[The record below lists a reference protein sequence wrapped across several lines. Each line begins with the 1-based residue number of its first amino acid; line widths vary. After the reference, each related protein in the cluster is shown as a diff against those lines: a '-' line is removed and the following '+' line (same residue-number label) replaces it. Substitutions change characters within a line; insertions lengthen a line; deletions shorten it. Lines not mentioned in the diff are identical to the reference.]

1 VVAAGSGTRLGAA
14 QPKAFVSLA
23 GRPLLQHAVR
33 RVLDS
38 GVVGCVVAV
47 VPTDL
52 VQLAG
57 ELLGPDV
64 LVVPGGA
71 DRSASVRCGL
81 VALPTAVNTV
91 LVHDAAR
98 CLVPPDLVRRVV
110 DALDEHPA
118 VVPGLPLADTV
129 KQVDDEGVVVRTP
142 DRARLRLVQ
151 TPQGFA
157 RDLLERAH
165 RSGARSVPGSDVS
178 PASLATDDAALV
190 ELLGERVQVVPG
202 DPRALKVTTPD
213 DLAHAAWLL
222 GLGA

>member
-1 VVAAGSGTRLGAA
+1 MVVAAGSGTRLGAA
-14 QPKAFVSLA
+14 QPKAFVALA

-47 VPTDL
+47 VPADL
-52 VQLAG
+52 VQAAG
-57 ELLGPDV
+57 ELLGSDV

-81 VALPTAVNTV
+81 AAVPAAVNTV

-98 CLVPPDLVRRVV
+98 CLAPPGLVRRIV
-110 DALDEHPA
+110 DALDQHPA

-129 KQVDDEGVVVRTP
+129 KQVDDGGAVVRTP

-165 RSGARSVPGSDVS
+165 QSAARSPGG

-202 DPRALKVTTPD
+202 DPRALKVTTAD
-213 DLAHAAWLL
+213 DLAHAGWLL
-222 GLGA
+222 GLGV

>member
-1 VVAAGSGTRLGAA
+1 VVVAAGSGTRLGAA

-52 VQLAG
+52 VQPAD

-64 LVVPGGA
+64 IVVPGGA

-81 VALPTAVNTV
+81 AALPAAVDTV

-98 CLVPPDLVRRVV
+98 CLAPPDLVRRIV
-110 DALDEHPA
+110 DALDQHPA

-129 KQVDDEGVVVRTP
+129 KQVDDGGAVVRTP

-165 RSGARSVPGSDVS
+165 RSAAGSDDAAA
-178 PASLATDDAALV
+178 ASLATDDAGLV

-213 DLAHAAWLL
+213 DLAHAGWLL

>member
-1 VVAAGSGTRLGAA
+1 MVVAAGSGTRLGAA

-38 GVVGCVVAV
+38 GVVGFVVAV
-47 VPTDL
+47 VPADL
-52 VQLAG
+52 VQFAG
-57 ELLGPDV
+57 ELLGSDV

-81 VALPTAVNTV
+81 AALPAAVDTV

-98 CLVPPDLVRRVV
+98 CLAPPDLVRRIV
-110 DALDEHPA
+110 DALDQHPA

-129 KQVDDEGVVVRTP
+129 KQVDDEGAVVRTP

-165 RSGARSVPGSDVS
+165 RSAAGSDDAAA
-178 PASLATDDAALV
+178 ASLATDDAGLV

-213 DLAHAAWLL
+213 DLAHAGWLL

>member
-1 VVAAGSGTRLGAA
+1 VVVAAGSGTRLGAA

-52 VQLAG
+52 VQQAD

-64 LVVPGGA
+64 IVVPGGA

-81 VALPTAVNTV
+81 AALPAAVDTV

-98 CLVPPDLVRRVV
+98 CLAPPDLVRRVV
-110 DALDEHPA
+110 DALNQHPA

-129 KQVDDEGVVVRTP
+129 KQVDDEGAVVRTP

-165 RSGARSVPGSDVS
+165 RSAAGSDAP

-213 DLAHAAWLL
+213 DLAHAGWLL